1 MIEIEIDGQ
10 ELEVWKK
17 AIAYSEESL
26 AYFTPKAKVRDDK
39 VFLQLSRE
47 DIDDLLTL
55 MTLLPEAS
63 DEEEEAYADFEDL
76 LLFSI
81 NSSKEDSHEL

>member
-26 AYFTPKAKVRDDK
+26 AYFTPKAGVRDNK
-39 VFLQLSRE
+39 VFLQLTPE

-55 MTLLPEAS
+55 MAMLPKAG

-76 LLFSI
+76 LLFSL
-81 NSSKEDSHEL
+81 NSSKEDIHEL